1 MAITFNGSTGTITES
16 NGTLKFGTNV
26 ELTNSATLPA
36 SALDWTNATVNGS
49 KITGNVDAAILN
61 GTAAAIDGS
70 AITSLSA
77 GNLTGSIA
85 DARLPSNIQS
95 FPAPGTSGNTLQSD
109 GTNWTSAAAG
119 AGGAWEVVQNGTIG
133 GATLILGSLTK
144 TTRVIINKYHASGSV
159 FIEYSTTGGNSFVTS
174 GIEVSGNDAYTTT
187 EWTSGSSGF
196 LSSPWGSLYTGL
208 IDYTIFRPEDG
219 LAPQMASFQVSG
231 TFSARGGF
239 DVVTGSV
246 RYNTT
251 GAINRLRFTG
261 HGSSD
266 KFIVLRMT
274 Y

>member
-1 MAITFNGSTGTITES
+1 MSVVINGSTGGISKSGGGNLVFES
-16 NGTLKFGTNV
+16 NVTTSSGVTIDATKLTGAVPTASLNSV
-26 ELTNSATLPA
+26 DGSGLTN
-36 SALDWTNATVNGS
+36 
-49 KITGNVDAAILN
+49 IDAANI
-61 GTAAAIDGS
+61 AS
-70 AITSLSA
+70 
-77 GNLTGSIA
+77 GSIA